1 MEKSN
6 KPLARREN
14 IVIRTPDDEK
24 LVYDL
29 NNNKAFCLNET
40 SALVWEH
47 CNGKNNIGDIAHL
60 VSVNAGSLVDREM
73 IEFAVDELQK
83 ENLLENGDNITTS
96 LSNIPRREA
105 IKRLG
110 LSSALALPLIASL
123 AVPPAA
129 AFDHSSPNANL
140 PIVY

>member
-1 MEKSN
+1 MSYE
-6 KPLARREN
+6 L
-14 IVIRTPDDEK
+14 DDEK

-29 NNNKAFCLNET
+29 NNNKAFCSNET

-47 CNGKNNIGDIAHL
+47 CDGKNDIGDIAHL
-60 VSVNAGSLVDREM
+60 VSVKAGSLVDREM
-73 IEFAVDELQK
+73 IEFAVDELKK
-83 ENLLENGDNITTS
+83 ENLLEDGNNITTS

-123 AVPPAA
+123 AVPMSAQVVQLRCQA
-129 AFDHSSPNANL
+129 CSMS
-140 PIVY
+140 